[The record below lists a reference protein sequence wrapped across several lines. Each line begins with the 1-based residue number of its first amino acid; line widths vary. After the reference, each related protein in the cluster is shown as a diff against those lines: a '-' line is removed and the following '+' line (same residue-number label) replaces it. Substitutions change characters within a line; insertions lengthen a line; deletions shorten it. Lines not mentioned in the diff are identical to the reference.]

1 MVGDGVNDSP
11 DRSAAHVGIAMGTGT
26 VIAKEL
32 ADITLAGGD
41 LASFVELR
49 RLSQNLTRWLDM
61 SFAQIVGIKSTL
73 LPDATAELLHHLGER
88 AWLVGQ
94 SPGGVAAQVIAA
106 RHPDAVAGLVL
117 SNTCSLSGSM
127 SEAWRRDL
135 MAMPKSQRRFKMPLG
150 VLPFLPR
157 GSD

>member
-73 LPDATAELLHHLGER
+73 LPDATAKLLHHLGER

-94 SPGGVAAQVIAA
+94 SPA
-106 RHPDAVAGLVL
+106 
-117 SNTCSLSGSM
+117 
-127 SEAWRRDL
+127 AWRPRSSPRAIRMRSPDSC
-135 MAMPKSQRRFKMPLG
+135 SQTPVRSP
-150 VLPFLPR
+150 VV
-157 GSD
+157 